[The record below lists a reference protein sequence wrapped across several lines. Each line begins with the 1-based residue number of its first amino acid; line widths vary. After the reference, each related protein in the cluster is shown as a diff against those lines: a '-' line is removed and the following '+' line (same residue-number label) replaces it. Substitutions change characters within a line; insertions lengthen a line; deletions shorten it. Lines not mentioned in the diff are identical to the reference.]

1 MAQGQR
7 RRRDRWTQVNAS
19 VLAAAAL
26 LAAIAGFVRALHE
39 AGLLG

>member
-1 MAQGQR
+1 M
-7 RRRDRWTQVNAS
+7 NAS